1 MLNFKMW
8 PLEDLEKKLVSCFF
22 FTHKS
27 AKSSFQ
33 SLNISGSLH
42 FMVGRLD
49 GCCAS
54 FSAAKSRSLCLSA
67 CTVRV
72 DYPDPDPGQ
81 REYAV
86 ALWQYFPQLPSQSC
100 TELAEWRRSI
110 LNLLALH
117 FRFWWSVPL
126 QLQFMTQLQSSL
138 QWQISPL
145 LLHCTKKKHF
155 MNPLYSPTWRFPY
168 KNNLSGVFSYISPLV
183 VPYPLSI
190 DTAFPLKV
198 QTSSAPSG
206 ISIACCRCLGS
217 HERCKILSWRISFHS
232 S

>member
-54 FSAAKSRSLCLSA
+54 ISAAKSRSLCLSA

-138 QWQISPL
+138 QWQISTL
-145 LLHCTKKKHF
+145 LLHWTNKKNLWTLCIPPRGDFHTK
-155 MNPLYSPTWRFPY
+155 
-168 KNNLSGVFSYISPLV
+168 IICLV
-183 VPYPLSI
+183 Y
-190 DTAFPLKV
+190 
-198 QTSSAPSG
+198 
-206 ISIACCRCLGS
+206 
-217 HERCKILSWRISFHS
+217 FHTFLL
-232 S
+232 